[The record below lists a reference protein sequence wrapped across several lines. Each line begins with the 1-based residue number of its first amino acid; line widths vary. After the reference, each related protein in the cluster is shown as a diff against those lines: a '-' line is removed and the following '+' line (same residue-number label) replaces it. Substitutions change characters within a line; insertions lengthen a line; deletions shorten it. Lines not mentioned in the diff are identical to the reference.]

1 MIGLHDKARGKWRR
15 HFVAPEIGRAMTQA
29 RRGISGRSARLRQ
42 PAERG
47 LLRGSGQARPTSF
60 IRAAAASAQVAQ
72 LVEQRTENPCV
83 GSSILPLGTTPSDV
97 GGFATCKTHAPAN
110 SNFSRFPVQ
119 FGDAGD
125 ALRGAAAPDF

>member
-47 LLRGSGQARPTSF
+47 LLRGSGQARPTSS

-83 GSSILPLGTTPSDV
+83 GSSILPLGTIPKSFIELQNFV
-97 GGFATCKTHAPAN
+97 GGSVPSRPLAWLACVIPA
-110 SNFSRFPVQ
+110 
-119 FGDAGD
+119 
-125 ALRGAAAPDF
+125 